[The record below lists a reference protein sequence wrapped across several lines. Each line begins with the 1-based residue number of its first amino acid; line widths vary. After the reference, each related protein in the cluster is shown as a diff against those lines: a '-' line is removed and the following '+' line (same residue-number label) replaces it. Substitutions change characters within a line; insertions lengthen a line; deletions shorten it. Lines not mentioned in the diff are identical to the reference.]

1 MVKIRQKKSFLALPK
16 IVCNQ
21 DVVWDVVWDASG
33 QDTHTRGGEEKDR
46 KREEQRAAAKL
57 ARPCDGERGVVLVR
71 RGGRCSGSRGRR
83 NSRSRVG
90 SSGRAEWKREEK
102 RWKIKTYKSAA
113 AAAAVEWGGMGRS
126 GAACS
131 SGFGRSSSSSSS
143 DFSRLGMEWDAEY

>member
-1 MVKIRQKKSFLALPK
+1 M
-16 IVCNQ
+16 
-21 DVVWDVVWDASG
+21 
-33 QDTHTRGGEEKDR
+33 DR
-46 KREEQRAAAKL
+46 KREEQSAAAKL
-57 ARPCDGERGVVLVR
+57 ARPSDGERGVVLVR

-131 SGFGRSSSSSSS
+131 SWFGGRSSSSSSS
-143 DFSRLGMEWDAEY
+143 DCSRLGMEWDAEY

>member
-1 MVKIRQKKSFLALPK
+1 MKIRPKKSFLALPK

-21 DVVWDVVWDASG
+21 GVVWDVVWDASG
-33 QDTHTRGGEEKDR
+33 QDTHTRGGERDR
-46 KREEQRAAAKL
+46 RREEQSAAAKL
-57 ARPCDGERGVVLVR
+57 ALPSDGERGVVLVR

-131 SGFGRSSSSSSS
+131 SWFGRSSSSSS
-143 DFSRLGMEWDAEY
+143 DCSRLGMEWDAEY